1 MVSRRQSFRGFT
13 LVELLV
19 VIAIIGVLVALLLPA
34 VQAAREA
41 ARRMSCSS
49 NLRQL
54 GLAMHN
60 YHDTH
65 KTLPYTT
72 AAWGPSG
79 IVNTI
84 DNRGW
89 SWNSFILPYIEQ
101 QAAYSQIDFSDFVPV
116 NANRSILKNP
126 IPLSTCPSD
135 GKIKRVR
142 PYGMQGQPLFVESV
156 AASSYVT
163 NGGPFNTGDPGRR
176 GQPPSAATEAARG
189 LFYYEAVTVRFP
201 QITDG
206 LSNTIMLGEITFR
219 DANTPQQAG
228 AGRDWNGIWY
238 GSWFAGNST
247 PNGFNI
253 LSFQRTAERAMN
265 VPRNAGDGPQRQGFH
280 SLHPGGAQFVFGDGG
295 VRFVSETTEHT
306 ATSYAAMLTGTRLGV
321 YQRLFCRDC
330 GLAKEGF

>member
-1 MVSRRQSFRGFT
+1 MPRNALSSRGFT

-101 QAAYSQIDFSDFVPV
+101 QAAHSQIDFGDFVPV
-116 NANRSILKNP
+116 AKHRNVLRNP
-126 IPLSTCPSD
+126 IPIAVCPSD
-135 GKIKRVR
+135 GKVKRVR
-142 PYGMQGQPLFVESV
+142 PYGMASQPLFVDAV

-163 NGGPFNTGDPGRR
+163 SGGPFNTGDPGPR
-176 GQPPSAATEAARG
+176 SAPNSAFQDAARG

-201 QITDG
+201 QVTDG

-228 AGRDWNGIWY
+228 SGRDWNGIWY
-238 GSWFAGNST
+238 GSWFAANST
-247 PNGFNI
+247 PNGSNI
-253 LSFQRTAERAMN
+253 LSFQRTGERAMN
-265 VPRNAGDGPQRQGFH
+265 VPRNAGDQPQRQGFH
-280 SLHPGGAQFVFGDGG
+280 SLHPNGAQFAFGDGS
-295 VRFVSETTEHT
+295 VRFVSENTEHT
-306 ATSYAAMLTGTRLGV
+306 ATTFAALNNGARLGL

-330 GLAKEGF
+330 GLDKSMP